1 MIVTLAFLL
10 AIFAGS
16 AQASRATLTP
26 ADDTGSAD
34 SSALICLALVGGT
47 ALLAG
52 NGVAEHAA
60 TCASPA
66 ASRMT
71 GKPIGLALDVW
82 QSL

>member
-1 MIVTLAFLL
+1 MRYFMGIMGMIVTLAFLL

-52 NGVAEHAA
+52 
-60 TCASPA
+60 T
-66 ASRMT
+66 
-71 GKPIGLALDVW
+71 VW
-82 QSL
+82 LSTLRRVPVQPPVE